1 MSIEKMLGDAI
12 VDVDSVA
19 EQAAAAAR
27 ANAERHNKYAQRLV
41 GKLREVYE
49 KITKEE
55 DEGEIESLE
64 EEAAELAESL
74 EIEFVYVRAD
84 GTERKYTP
92 QAFWEPSGGCEWQES
107 AEYGVDYGWG
117 VR

>member
-1 MSIEKMLGDAI
+1 MSIEKMLSDAI

-19 EQAAAAAR
+19 EQAAATAR
-27 ANAERHNKYAQRLV
+27 VNAERHNNYAQKLV

-49 KITKEE
+49 QIIKEE
-55 DEGEIESLE
+55 DPVEIERLE
-64 EEAAELAESL
+64 EDAVELAESL

-92 QAFWEPSGGCEWQES
+92 QAFWEPSGGCEWEES
-107 AEYGVDYGWG
+107 AQYGVDYGWQ
-117 VR
+117 VC

>member
-1 MSIEKMLGDAI
+1 MSIEKMLSEAI
-12 VDVDSVA
+12 VDVDAVA
-19 EQAAAAAR
+19 EQAASAAR

-41 GKLREVYE
+41 GQLREVYE

-55 DEGEIESLE
+55 DEVEIEALE
-64 EEAAELAESL
+64 EEAADLAERL

-92 QAFWEPSGGCEWQES
+92 QAFWEPSGGCEWEES
-107 AEYGVDYGWG
+107 AQYGYDYGWNL
-117 VR
+117 

>member
-12 VDVDSVA
+12 VDIDAVA
-19 EQAAAAAR
+19 EQAASAAR

-49 KITKEE
+49 KITKAE
-55 DEGEIESLE
+55 DEDEIESLE

-92 QAFWEPSGGCEWQES
+92 QAFWEPSGGCEWEES
-107 AEYGVDYGWG
+107 AQYGYDYGWQI
-117 VR
+117 